1 MHAVVTTGSRPAQRL
16 AAPGGALLAGTLLSN
31 VLSYAFFVVLSR
43 HLSGADLGA
52 VGALVN
58 LSVIAS
64 VAGLG
69 LQLVAARLVAH
80 AAEASTSD
88 GLDRQILWNATGLGV
103 AVAGVVALASP
114 ALAALLNV
122 PIAAILVLAA
132 SLAPMT
138 VTFACQGLLQ
148 GRERFV
154 RLAVV
159 LALAGV
165 AKVGAAVTAVVLGLS
180 VTGIAG
186 GLAAGWCL
194 VAAVALRATR
204 AWPRRDAAVRS
215 GHLWRLVAAAIVP
228 TSGLLFLSSIDVL
241 LARQHLTPAESGAY
255 TIGALFEKAA
265 FWGMTFLATLFYPA
279 MAVAH
284 RRRDALTQALGITG
298 GVGLVGVLVAA
309 VFGPQ
314 LATLVGGGSYA
325 GLGPDLWRFTTYGV
339 CLALVQVLAYAGLAT
354 ASAPMGRAIWLVN
367 IVAVALV
374 TALPSTR
381 SSVSA
386 LVTTLVVCAG
396 ALVLVG
402 LYLERRTLVP
412 LSGPRRARSDP
423 HRR

>member
-1 MHAVVTTGSRPAQRL
+1 MVTTGSPPAQRL
-16 AAPGGALLAGTLLSN
+16 AGPGGALLAGTLLSN
-31 VLSYAFFVVLSR
+31 LLSYAFFVVLSR

-80 AAEASTSD
+80 AAEASASD
-88 GLDRQILWNATGLGV
+88 RLDRQILWNATGLGI
-103 AVAGVVALASP
+103 AVAAVVALGSP
-114 ALAALLNV
+114 LLSTLLHVPLAAV
-122 PIAAILVLAA
+122 IILAA

-138 VTFACQGLLQ
+138 LTFACQGVLQ

-154 RLAVV
+154 TLAVV

-165 AKVGAAVTAVVLGLS
+165 AKLGAAVAAALTALS
-180 VTGIAG
+180 VTGVVGA
-186 GLAAGWCL
+186 LTAGWFL
-194 VAAVALRATR
+194 VAFVALWAAR
-204 AWPRRDAAVRS
+204 AWPQRDTAVRP
-215 GHLWRLVAAAIVP
+215 GHLWRLVAAAVVP
-228 TSGLLFLSSIDVL
+228 TSGLLFLSSVDVL
-241 LARQHLTPAESGAY
+241 LARQHLTPAQSGAY

-284 RRRDALTQALGITG
+284 RRRDALTRALGITG
-298 GVGLVGVLVAA
+298 AVGLAGVLVAA
-309 VFGPQ
+309 LFGAQ
-314 LATLVGGGSYA
+314 LATLVGGASYA
-325 GLGPDLWRFTTYGV
+325 ALGPDLWRFTAYGV

-367 IVAVALV
+367 IMAVALV
-374 TALPSTR
+374 TALPATR

-386 LVTTLVVCAG
+386 LVTTLALCAT

-402 LYLERRTLVP
+402 LYLERSTLGPV
-412 LSGPRRARSDP
+412 SGPRRARSDRHP
-423 HRR
+423 R